1 MCIFRS
7 STSSWCDEP
16 VHNSM
21 DISTGHMVLAYMEDH
36 LKNKQRLEQEW
47 VALCG
52 YEAEPNSTVVAFKAE
67 NKKKN
72 RYPDKLPYDHNRVI
86 LNALVNASS
95 SDYINASTVVIIL
108 FFFFYARCLKLTEKI
123 SFNIASE
130 ASYVHILS
138 GQKLIKNAKNV
149 PFWRVFE
156 NLKLAVKQCYQTGQ
170 F

>member
-1 MCIFRS
+1 MWLFRS

-16 VHNSM
+16 VANSM

-95 SDYINASTVVIIL
+95 SDYINASTVVRIHFIL
-108 FFFFYARCLKLTEKI
+108 LKI
-123 SFNIASE
+123 SFLNIFFSFRRITIHAT
-130 ASYVHILS
+130 L
-138 GQKLIKNAKNV
+138 LT
-149 PFWRVFE
+149 W
-156 NLKLAVKQCYQTGQ
+156 
-170 F
+170 

>member
-1 MCIFRS
+1 MNVNVLFIFCERFRS

-95 SDYINASTVVIIL
+95 SDYINASTVV
-108 FFFFYARCLKLTEKI
+108 
-123 SFNIASE
+123 SN
-130 ASYVHILS
+130 
-138 GQKLIKNAKNV
+138 
-149 PFWRVFE
+149 
-156 NLKLAVKQCYQTGQ
+156 
-170 F
+170 